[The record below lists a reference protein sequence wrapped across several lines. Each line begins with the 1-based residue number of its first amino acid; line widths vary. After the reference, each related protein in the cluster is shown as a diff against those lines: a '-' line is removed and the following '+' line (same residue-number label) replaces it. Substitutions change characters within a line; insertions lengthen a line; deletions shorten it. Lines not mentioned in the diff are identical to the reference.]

1 MKIDLVSE
9 HASPLATLGGIDAG
23 GQNVHVAALA
33 AALARAGAT
42 VTVHT
47 RRDALDLPVT
57 VPFGPG
63 VTVHHVDAGP
73 AEPVPKDDL
82 LPYMGEFARNLYDR
96 WSTRRPD
103 VVHSHFW
110 MSGLASMEAA
120 APLGIPVLHTYHA
133 LGVVKQRHQGA
144 HDTSPAG
151 RIELERWLALEA
163 DAVIATTADEARE
176 LMAMGADLDRIAVV
190 PCGVDLT
197 RFRPDDVSRIDGAMN
212 GRAGAPRFRPVPK
225 RCAHRV
231 VVVSRLVE
239 RKGIADVIQAVRD
252 VPDTELLIAGGPPE
266 PMTDDDPEVAR
277 FRAMADRAGVADRVT
292 FLGALQRDDVPTLM
306 RSADAVLCCPWYEPF
321 GLVAVE
327 AMACGVPVVV
337 SAVGG
342 LAETVV
348 DGVTGLHVPPRSPS
362 AVAGALRRLLGDRR
376 EARRMGRAGARR
388 SQRFGWDRIAAETL
402 GAYQDAVIRR
412 SMPAPASGGV
422 LVAAQPHLSVVKAD
436 AHRSDSG
443 RQLP

>member
-1 MKIDLVSE
+1 VKIDLVSE
-9 HASPLATLGGIDAG
+9 HASPLATLGGVDAG

-47 RRDALDLPVT
+47 RRDARDLPAT

-82 LPYMGEFARNLYDR
+82 LPFMGEFARDLRAWWRVD
-96 WSTRRPD
+96 RPD

-110 MSGLASMEAA
+110 MSGLAAMEAA
-120 APLGIPVLHTYHA
+120 EPLGIPVLHTYHA
-133 LGVVKQRHQGA
+133 LGVVKQRHQGP

-151 RIELERWLALEA
+151 RIQLERWLALES
-163 DAVIATTADEARE
+163 DRIIATTADEAGE
-176 LMAMGADLDRIAVV
+176 LTAMGADPDRITVV
-190 PCGVDLT
+190 PCGVDLA
-197 RFRPDDVSRIDGAMN
+197 RFRPDGADRP
-212 GRAGAPRFRPVPK
+212 GGPLRFRPDPR

-239 RKGIADVIQAVRD
+239 RKGIGNVIQALRD

-266 PMTDDDPEVAR
+266 PMIDDDPEVAR
-277 FRAMADRAGVADRVT
+277 FRAVANRAGVAGRVT
-292 FLGALQRDDVPTLM
+292 FLGAVQRADVPTLI

-342 LAETVV
+342 LAETVL
-348 DGVTGLHVPPRSPS
+348 DGTTGLHVPPRSPS
-362 AVAGALRRLLGDRR
+362 AIAGALRPLLADP
-376 EARRMGRAGARR
+376 ARAGRMGRAGVRH

-402 GAYQDAVIRR
+402 QAYRATVDRR
-412 SMPAPASGGV
+412 SAPAPGGL
-422 LVAAQPHLSVVKAD
+422 LVAAPPNLVTTETHLSET
-436 AHRSDSG
+436 
-443 RQLP
+443 